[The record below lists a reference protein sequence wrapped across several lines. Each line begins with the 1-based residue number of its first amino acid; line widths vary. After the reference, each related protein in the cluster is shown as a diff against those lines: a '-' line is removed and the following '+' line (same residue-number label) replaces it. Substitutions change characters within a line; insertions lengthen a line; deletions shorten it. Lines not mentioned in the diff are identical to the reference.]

1 MKGFTQMLNDGIM
14 VAQTLDNDKVVGG
27 GMDGEN
33 WL

>member
-14 VAQTLDNDKVVGG
+14 VAKVPNDGIA
-27 GMDGEN
+27 MGEN